1 MTKRLLLGLILL
13 VTATVA
19 SAEWT
24 VAERDDELIL
34 YVDKATIRRNGNL
47 VRMWDMT
54 DYKTL
59 QKSAAGNPFL
69 SVKTQREYDCK
80 EEKMRLLAFTQFNR
94 QMGQGNVVY
103 SNGNYK
109 DEFEPIEPRSFGE
122 ALWKVACN
130 ASNIKK
136 MNIKKAVEKI
146 RSVQKESGMVGA
158 ASEVDSCYRELEK
171 LKAPSSSKYT
181 KFEYCASMD
190 LTAFRT
196 DSVVS
201 KKLNFPQHEYFEDAN
216 VVQRFQNKIREGI
229 IDKDRLS
236 EIRKLVDEYIMIYGQ

>member
-1 MTKRLLLGLILL
+1 MLL
-13 VTATVA
+13 VTAGAA

-24 VAERDDELIL
+24 FVSDTGGDTDDYIQ
-34 YVDKATIRRNGNL
+34 YVDRATIRKSGNL
-47 VRMWDMT
+47 VKMWGLR
-54 DYKTL
+54 DYKTV
-59 QKSAAGNPFL
+59 QKAAAGDSYL
-69 SVKTQREYDCK
+69 SGNAQSKYDCK
-80 EEKMRLLAFTQFNR
+80 EEKLRLLALTIFDGR
-94 QMGQGNVVY
+94 MGGGKVVY
-103 SNGNYK
+103 SDGNYK
-109 DEFEPIEPRSFGE
+109 DEFEPIEHRSFGE
-122 ALWKVACN
+122 APWKVACN
-130 ASNIKK
+130 ASNINK

-146 RSVQKESGMVGA
+146 KSVQKESGMVGA

-229 IDKDRLS
+229 VDKDRLS